1 MKRHDS
7 TGKAQ
12 SSELGSLGDVDTQ
25 RGARK
30 RGLSMRMR
38 KSGKGVMNL
47 KRYVSPDFMRARK
60 DPIQLERNDPRERN
74 HNVQEMVEKAMGIL
88 RNIQH
93 EKHAGL
99 GSIFDEM
106 EADEGWQYIHQQI
119 FQLPRSERF
128 LNLLEVR
135 LKMAYTTATRRY

>member
-1 MKRHDS
+1 
-7 TGKAQ
+7 
-12 SSELGSLGDVDTQ
+12 
-25 RGARK
+25 
-30 RGLSMRMR
+30 MRMR

-47 KRYVSPDFMRARK
+47 KRYVSPDFMKPRK

-74 HNVQEMVEKAMGIL
+74 HNVQEMVEKTMSIL

-93 EKHAGL
+93 EKGAAG

-128 LNLLEVR
+128 LILLEVR
-135 LKMAYTTATRRY
+135 LKIAY